1 MNDLLTLVLLTH
13 NRPAFLERALRYY
26 ARFPCRLLVLD
37 SSTVPQQT
45 LVARFPQAEYQHFP
59 GDAFTFLAKLKAG
72 VPHVQTPLMAF
83 VPDDDFILGDALQ
96 ASVEFLTAHPDYSTC
111 HGYCLM
117 YLAEAACTLYLR
129 RDKKVCEDHSASRI
143 AQRLNTG
150 FGEYIP
156 PFYSVVRTQIVQ
168 DWYRL
173 VPDDTTLEYQEIG
186 HAFYLLA
193 RGKVRILPQPYVI
206 RELNYP
212 VSDHNTDVCLA
223 LQDSTPAG
231 LQRKMLFADLLGQL
245 LVLLEGGDTSPGQ
258 ARDILLGAFERLTD
272 CLRQARSLTVER
284 LFRSQ
289 WVAPAAEP
297 QWLFEPRQVL
307 EMPFYR
313 PEFFAFLARLD
324 FMIQG
329 LPAGKLQLQQRAET
343 RGRLAP
349 LLDEVERDG
358 FAQATLEQH
367 QGDIRKAVTA
377 LPFDATWVKCMTLLG
392 STEDRQ
398 RWLDWQQ
405 TIAELQESAPK
416 DIEQGIGLPVAA
428 TNGRLSIDLDDV
440 LVLNRPVRDGG
451 RDPVAVV
458 IHAFY
463 PDVLAS
469 ILDRLVRIQQPL
481 HLYVTCPPKAAEA
494 VQLLLAQSGYRYS
507 LLRTENRGRHVLPFL
522 RILPLV
528 RKDGLPIV
536 LKLHTTKSLHLES
549 GTDWAN
555 DLFDELLA
563 PARFEKSVAQLE
575 SGQGVL
581 MVGPE
586 HNLLPVSQFLKG
598 NNLPNLQRLAQR
610 AGLAETQ
617 VLNGEFFAGTMFFA
631 HLDVLQPVLDLG
643 LVATDFEVETGQT
656 EGTLAHALE
665 RFFYPLACASC
676 GDRQGQDYRNWL
688 KTRVLAD
695 VEYER
700 VPARVQGWTSQ
711 PSLLA
716 VVVDEVGDPAYV
728 QQTLNSLTSQLYD
741 CAAILVLS
749 DAEPVGISAADNLVW
764 QSLGAGWAAQ
774 LNSLLPQIEVDW
786 FFVVRSGDHL
796 DRHALLFVGDR
807 IDSYPRTLC
816 YYTDEDEISNALHRE
831 PVFKPA
837 FNLDLL
843 RSYPYV
849 GPALFMQ
856 RQALIEI
863 GGFTEAYGA
872 LAGVDVMFRLA
883 EQCGLDS
890 VGHIAEVLLH
900 ARIHLGHWLANDRM
914 PELSRQVV
922 GAHLDRLGVSHQF
935 MAGAIPLINRVAY
948 LRKNTPLVSIVIP
961 TKDQLPMLRRCVES
975 LLEHTQY
982 QNYEILIVDN
992 DSQEADARQ
1001 WLTSMEEMGSAKVR
1015 ILRYPHPFN
1024 YSAINNFA
1032 IAQALGEY
1040 VVLLNND
1047 TAIFDGDWLA
1057 ALLNHAQRPEVGAV
1071 GAKLY
1076 YPDGRIQHGG
1086 VVLGLRGVAEH
1097 PFIGE
1102 SGQAPGYMH
1111 RLQVDQN
1118 YSVVTAACL
1127 MVRRSVYLEVGGMDE
1142 QDLKVS
1148 FNDVDLCLKVSAAG
1162 YLNVWTPYAK
1172 VMHEGSVSQSR
1183 VDTLAWE
1190 AKIKR
1195 FKGEQEAMYER
1206 WLPRLA
1212 RDPAYNPNLS
1222 LDGMGFA
1229 LDHRAETGWQPFS
1242 TRQLPFV
1249 LCHPADPYGCGHYR
1263 IRQPLAA
1270 MRSSGLLEGSF
1281 CERLLSPIEKER
1293 LAPATIVFQRQLSAG
1308 QIESIRETAKYSQA
1322 FRVYELDD
1330 YIVELPLKNPHRA
1343 HMPKDVAKQL
1353 RRGVGLCDR
1362 FVVSTSALA
1371 EAFKDLHTDIR
1382 VVENLL
1388 PADWWGTVRSSRRE
1402 RLKPRVGWGG
1412 GVSHGGDLELLR
1424 DVVKDLANEVE
1435 WVFLGMCPEEIR
1447 PYVTEFHLGV
1457 PIEAYPAKLA
1467 SLDLDLALA
1476 PLEDNFFN
1484 QCKSNLRLLEYG
1496 ACGFPVVCSDLLC
1509 YRGDLP
1515 VTRVKNRYRDWMEAI
1530 RMHLS
1535 DLEATARQGE
1545 QLRIQVLDEWMLQG
1559 EKLKLW
1565 QQRWLPD

>member
-37 SSTVPQQT
+37 SSAVPQQA
-45 LVARFPQAEYQHFP
+45 LVESCSQAEYRHFP
-59 GDAFTFLAKLKAG
+59 GDTFTFLDKLKAG
-72 VPHVQTPLMAF
+72 VPHIQTPLMAF

-117 YLAEAACTLYLR
+117 YLAEAACTVYLR

-143 AQRLNTG
+143 AQRLHTG

-156 PFYSVVRTQIVQ
+156 PFYSVVRTQVVQ

-173 VPDDTTLEYQEIG
+173 VPQDTTLEYQEIG

-212 VSDHNTDVCLA
+212 VSDHNTDVRLA

-231 LQRKMLFADLLGQL
+231 LQRRLQFADLFGQL
-245 LVLLEGGDTSPGQ
+245 LVALEGGDTSPAQ
-258 ARDILLGAFERLTD
+258 ARDVLLGAFQRLAD
-272 CLRQARSLTVER
+272 CLQQERSLTAER

-289 WVAPAAEP
+289 WVAPVDEP

-324 FMIQG
+324 FMVQG
-329 LPAGKLQLQQRAET
+329 LPAGKLQLQQRAEMHALLT
-343 RGRLAP
+343 P
-349 LLDEVERDG
+349 LLDVLQRDE
-358 FAQATLEQH
+358 FAQATVEQH
-367 QGDIRKAVTA
+367 QGDIRKAVAA
-377 LPFDATWVKCMTLLG
+377 LPFHATLVQCMTLLG
-392 STEDRQ
+392 SAEERQ
-398 RWLDWQQ
+398 RWLEWQQ
-405 TIAELQESAPK
+405 AIAGLQGQAPQ
-416 DIEQGIGLPVAA
+416 DIEKGSGLPADA
-428 TNGRLSIDLDDV
+428 TTGRLSIDLDDV
-440 LVLNRPVRDGG
+440 LVLNRPIKDGE

-463 PDVLAS
+463 PDVLAG
-469 ILDRLVRIQQPL
+469 ILDRLVRLQQPL
-481 HLYVTCPPKAAEA
+481 HLYVTCPPEAAEA
-494 VQLLLAQSGYRYS
+494 VQLLLAQSGYRHS
-507 LLRTENRGRHVLPFL
+507 LLRTENRGRDVLPFL
-522 RILPLV
+522 RILQLV

-536 LKLHTTKSLHLES
+536 LKLHTKKSLHLELGS
-549 GTDWAN
+549 EWA
-555 DLFDELLA
+555 DALFDDLLA
-563 PARFEKSVAQLE
+563 PARFEKAVTQLE
-575 SGQGVL
+575 NGQGVL

-586 HNLLPVSQFLKG
+586 NGLLPVSQFLKG

-610 AGLAETQ
+610 AGLADVQ

-631 HLDVLQPVLDLG
+631 HFDVLQPVLDLG
-643 LVATDFEVETGQT
+643 LVATDFEAEAGQT

-665 RFFYPLACASC
+665 RFFYPLACASG

-700 VPARVQGWTSQ
+700 VSARIQSWAFQ

-716 VVVDEVGDPAYV
+716 VIVDEVGDPAYV
-728 QQTLNSLTSQLYD
+728 QQTLDSLAAQLYD

-749 DAEPVGISAADNLVW
+749 DAEPIGIAAADNLLW
-764 QSLGAGWAAQ
+764 QSLGAGWAGQ

-796 DRHALLFVGDR
+796 DRHALLAVGDR
-807 IDSYPRTLC
+807 IDSHPQALC
-816 YYTDEDEISNALHRE
+816 YYTDEDEISGDLYRE
-831 PVFKPA
+831 PVFKPG

-849 GPALFMQ
+849 GPAFFMQ

-872 LAGVDVMFRLA
+872 LAGVDVMFRLV
-883 EQCGLDS
+883 EQRGLDS

-900 ARIHLGHWLANDRM
+900 ARLHLGRWLSNDRI

-935 MAGAIPLINRVAY
+935 MAGAMPLINRIAY
-948 LRKNTPLVSIVIP
+948 LRETSPLVSIVIP
-961 TKDQLPMLRRCVES
+961 TKNQLPMLRRCVES
-975 LLEHTQY
+975 LLERTQY
-982 QNYEILIVDN
+982 QNYEILVVDN

-1001 WLTSMEEMGSAKVR
+1001 WLAGMEEMASSKVR

-1032 IAQALGEY
+1032 ITQASGEY

-1047 TAIFDGDWLA
+1047 TAIFDGGWLS

-1086 VVLGLRGVAEH
+1086 VVLGLRGVADH

-1102 SGQAPGYMH
+1102 PGQAPGYMH

-1127 MVRRSVYLEVGGMDE
+1127 MVRKATYLEVGGMDE

-1148 FNDVDLCLKVSAAG
+1148 FNDVDFCLKLTAAG
-1162 YLNVWTPYAK
+1162 YLNVWTPYAV
-1172 VMHEGSVSQSR
+1172 VMHEANVSQNL
-1183 VDTLAWE
+1183 VDTTAME

-1195 FKGEQEAMYER
+1195 FQGEQAIMYQR
-1206 WLPRLA
+1206 WLPRIA

-1222 LDGMGFA
+1222 LDGSGFA
-1229 LDHRAETGWQPFS
+1229 LDNRSETGWHPFS
-1242 TRQLPFV
+1242 VRQLPYA

-1263 IRQPLAA
+1263 IRKPFEA
-1270 MRSSGLLEGSF
+1270 MQSGGLLEGGVS
-1281 CERLLSPIEKER
+1281 ERLLTAVEKER
-1293 LAPATIVFQRQLSAG
+1293 LAPTTIVFQRQIMGL
-1308 QIESIRETAKYSQA
+1308 QIESIREAKRYSQA
-1322 FRVYELDD
+1322 FRIYELDD
-1330 YIVELPLKNPHRA
+1330 YIVDLPIKNRHRA
-1343 HMPKDVAKQL
+1343 HMPMDVAKQL
-1353 RRGVGLCDR
+1353 RRGVAMCDR
-1362 FVVSTSALA
+1362 FVVSTAPLA
-1371 EAFKDLHTDIR
+1371 EAFKDLHPDIR
-1382 VVENLL
+1382 IAENLL
-1388 PADWWGTVRSSRRE
+1388 PLDWWQSVKGQRRDT
-1402 RLKPRVGWGG
+1402 RKPRVGWGG
-1412 GVSHGGDLELLR
+1412 GVSHDGDLELIR
-1424 DVVKDLANEVE
+1424 DVVKDLAGEVD
-1435 WVFLGMCPEEIR
+1435 WVFFGMCPEELR
-1447 PYVTEFHLGV
+1447 PYIKEFHAGV
-1457 PIEAYPAKLA
+1457 PIDRYAAKLA

-1476 PLEDNFFN
+1476 PLEENLFN
-1484 QCKSNLRLLEYG
+1484 DCKSNLRLLEYG
-1496 ACGFPVVCSDLLC
+1496 ACGFAVVCSDLVC

-1515 VTRVKNRYRDWMEAI
+1515 VTRVKNRYRDWVDAI
-1530 RMHLS
+1530 RMHLA
-1535 DLEATARQGE
+1535 DRDATHRAGE
-1545 QLRIQVLDEWMLQG
+1545 VLRGAVQRDWMLTG
-1559 EKLKLW
+1559 PRLERW
-1565 QQRWLPD
+1565 GSVWLPD